1 MPRAPDH
8 FGRRRIHG
16 PRGYTAGVKICA
28 ALLPWLLLGGQDPV
42 KTSFA
47 VLASFDYVEGK
58 ALPGEVTALDTKV
71 VSISGFMQR
80 EVPGSGPVQQFLLI
94 NDACGCNG
102 TPKLNE
108 IVFCALPDG
117 VTTDIKPGVV
127 HVTGTLYVGEQR
139 EDGAVWAVYVLDAD
153 TIQ

>member
-1 MPRAPDH
+1 MK
-8 FGRRRIHG
+8 
-16 PRGYTAGVKICA
+16 TLA
-28 ALLPWLLLGGQDPV
+28 AMLLPLLLHGGQDPV

-47 VLASFDYVEGK
+47 VLAGFDWVEGK
-58 ALPGEVTALDTKV
+58 QLPAEVTAMDAKV

-80 EVPGSGPVQQFLLI
+80 EVPGSGPVEQFLLI

-139 EDGAVWAVYVLDAD
+139 EDGTVWGIYVLDAD
-153 TIQ
+153 SIQ